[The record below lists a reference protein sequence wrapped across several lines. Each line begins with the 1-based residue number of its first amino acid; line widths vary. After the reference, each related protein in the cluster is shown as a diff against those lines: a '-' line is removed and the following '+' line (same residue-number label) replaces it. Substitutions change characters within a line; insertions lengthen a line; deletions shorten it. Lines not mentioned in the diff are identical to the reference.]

1 MLLFSEK
8 QAARKARGKT
18 REIRQPASFKGK
30 LVLVYSEAC
39 PGTSLTDH
47 KKLRN
52 ARFKNNV
59 QQEVEVATVNNGGQ
73 VVAAKAGDEQELVK
87 RRQNFPCDKNNI

>member
-1 MLLFSEK
+1 MGNTSV
-8 QAARKARGKT
+8 ARGNKFYF
-18 REIRQPASFKGK
+18 ILK
-30 LVLVYSEAC
+30 LVLSRYNNGA
-39 PGTSLTDH
+39 SLTDH

-87 RRQNFPCDKNNI
+87 RRQNFPGDKNNI